1 MGKIACVADCK
12 FVPTS
17 NHDRMLVIFLLK
29 SSTVRN
35 WHDCFHSA
43 ESRIAEQ
50 NLELK
55 TKNDAIETL
64 DMIVKEKSQ
73 KIATMQN
80 EVTSLEV

>member
-1 MGKIACVADCK
+1 M
-12 FVPTS
+12 
-17 NHDRMLVIFLLK
+17 
-29 SSTVRN
+29 RN

-64 DMIVKEKSQ
+64 DMTVKEKSQ

>member
-1 MGKIACVADCK
+1 M
-12 FVPTS
+12 
-17 NHDRMLVIFLLK
+17 
-29 SSTVRN
+29 RN

-43 ESRIAEQ
+43 VSRIAEQ

-64 DMIVKEKSQ
+64 DVIVKEKSQ

-80 EVTSLEV
+80 EVTPLEV

>member
-1 MGKIACVADCK
+1 M
-12 FVPTS
+12 
-17 NHDRMLVIFLLK
+17 
-29 SSTVRN
+29 RN
-35 WHDCFHSA
+35 WHYCFHSA

-50 NLELK
+50 NLEFK

-64 DMIVKEKSQ
+64 NMIVKEKSQ